1 MGIYVD
7 GLKFSGGPFHAT
19 QSDIAVNT
27 ADASPG
33 SFSLFHE
40 DRLTELIDLA
50 HEHGV
55 YVSTVRRP
63 AISLVS
69 GSTD

>member
-1 MGIYVD
+1 MGDYVD
-7 GLKFSGGPFHAT
+7 GLKFSGGPFHAP
-19 QSDIAVNT
+19 QSRIVVIT

-40 DRLTELIDLA
+40 DRLRELIDLA

-55 YVSTVRRP
+55 YVSTVRRS
-63 AISLVS
+63 AISLVFRS
-69 GSTD
+69 VN